1 MLHSKV
7 SNCNMLQIKRSV
19 RLRARPEKGSGNMPH
34 NVKLAIAILIT
45 TTALIHSTT
54 CATEQEMKLTVKAL
68 PVAKAKFHR
77 YDNLRSGRIKTERG
91 WNTTDFALSLYNP
104 NLKPVTVTMKMIADD
119 TNFVYN
125 NYVGKGT
132 WTRKLTL
139 KPDDGDTAN
148 VYCGLF
154 PPGNPAWPVPV
165 ESYWTGHMELSS
177 DDPFYVYVLPCTP
190 QVEGPDATMAVR
202 KGWLLW
208 SNEVKGTWDTQWN
221 VFLFPYSNYW
231 QNDPDWLGGWYSRL
245 IIVNH
250 GNQPVTYRIN
260 HKGFSVYGDRTSQ
273 THPQVKVSYGTDVA
287 DVTLAPGEKADLR
300 LADVFGWRQDNFS
313 SKMEGR
319 VWVQPT
325 PLGASATSEVNLYIL
340 PGRVTFESLKEKEKK
355 ALSDETGKVI
365 ESK

>member
-1 MLHSKV
+1 MKKYDV
-7 SNCNMLQIKRSV
+7 TTNQ
-19 RLRARPEKGSGNMPH
+19 
-34 NVKLAIAILIT
+34 AIAAIFAA
-45 TTALIHSTT
+45 ALILLSSGPARAADCDLIPGVIVPTAERS
-54 CATEQEMKLTVKAL
+54 ATEQEMKLTVKAL

-104 NLKPVTVTMKMIADD
+104 NLKPVTVTWKLIADD
-119 TNFVYN
+119 PNFVYN
-125 NYVGKGT
+125 NYAGKGT
-132 WTRKLTL
+132 WTKKFTL
-139 KPDDGDTAN
+139 NPDDGITDN

-154 PPGNPAWPVPV
+154 PGNPSWPVPV
-165 ESYWTGHMELSS
+165 ESNWTGHMELSS

-250 GNQPVTYRIN
+250 GNQPVTYHIN
-260 HKGFSVYGDRTSQ
+260 HKCYSSYGERTRQ
-273 THPQVKVSYGTDVA
+273 THPQVTVRYGTDVA
-287 DVTLAPGEKADLR
+287 DVTLGPGEKADFR
-300 LADVFGWRQDNFS
+300 LEDVFGWGQNDFS
-313 SKMEGR
+313 SNMEGR
-319 VWVQPT
+319 LWVQPT